1 MLGTGSQVAGAA
13 VGAVVVALAFWA
25 YQYRLFDIGID
36 FRRWWW
42 AWILC
47 FLLDD
52 LAYYV
57 FHRAAHRVRWFWA
70 SHVIHHSP
78 PHYNL
83 STALRQTVTGFYH
96 LASFGKAAWWE
107 RGW

>member
-70 SHVIHHSP
+70 SPVVHHSAQ
-78 PHYNL
+78 HYTL
-83 STALRQTVTGFYH
+83 STALRQTWTGFFRDRQ
-96 LASFGKAAWWE
+96 SVV
-107 RGW
+107 